1 MAWKICN
8 IHSKSK
14 SSSLKILISGASGF
28 IGKNLISKLLKKN
41 NEITVIVRSKK
52 KIKKQDWFNKV
63 NVIEG
68 DIFKKRDFF
77 LRKNYNVLIHL
88 AWDNLDNFNDKKH
101 LQNLKKHKRFIENA
115 LKNNVKRF
123 IFAGTC
129 QEYGKIN
136 GKLDENI
143 KIKPSTSYS
152 RSKNELRKF
161 IFTKKKDYNIT
172 VQWLRI
178 FYLYGKYQNKDT
190 IFGQLDE
197 AIKKREKTFNM
208 SSGEQIRDYL
218 NVKEL
223 CNIFSLLLEKPKIDG
238 VINCCSG
245 KKLKLISLVKKYIGK
260 NKIKINR
267 GYYKI
272 PKYEQMHFWGCCKKL
287 NQLF

>member
-1 MAWKICN
+1 MAWEICN

-14 SSSLKILISGASGF
+14 GSSLKILITGASGF

-41 NEITVIVRSKK
+41 NEISVIARSKK
-52 KIKKQDWFNKV
+52 IIKNQDWYNKV
-63 NVIEG
+63 NVVEG
-68 DIFKKRDFF
+68 DIFIKNNFF
-77 LRKNYNVLIHL
+77 FKKNYNVLIHL
-88 AWDNLDNFNDKKH
+88 AWDNLDDVNDKKH
-101 LQNLKKHKRFIENA
+101 LQNLKKHKQFIENA

-129 QEYGKIN
+129 LEYGKIN
-136 GKLDENI
+136 GKLDENM

-161 IFTKKKDYNIT
+161 IFAKKKDYNIT
-172 VQWLRI
+172 IQWLRI
-178 FYLYGKYQNKDT
+178 FYLYGKYQNEDT

-197 AIKKREKTFNM
+197 AIKKKKKTFNM

-218 NVKEL
+218 HIKEL
-223 CNIFSLLLEKPKIDG
+223 CNIFYLLLKKPKING
-238 VINCCSG
+238 VINGCSG

-260 NKIKINR
+260 NKIKLNR

-287 NQLF
+287 NKLF